1 MQERRNKTKV
11 KKGRVTVNV
20 GLTHDNDNDNDDENR
35 DHRAFQRFVIP
46 ISYLHHPD
54 FRMLLDRAREIYG
67 YQTTGPLMLP
77 CSIDDFLRIQR
88 KIEKG
93 GKKYGSWKQQ

>member
-1 MQERRNKTKV
+1 MQERINKTKV
-11 KKGRVTVNV
+11 KKGRVVVYV
-20 GLTHDNDNDNDDENR
+20 GLTHDDNDEQNR
-35 DHRAFQRFVIP
+35 DHRRFVIP
-46 ISYLHHPD
+46 ISYLYHPD
-54 FRMLLDRAREIYG
+54 FRTLLDRAREIYG

-93 GKKYGSWKQQ
+93 GEKYGSWKQQ

>member
-1 MQERRNKTKV
+1 MQERINKTKV
-11 KKGRVTVNV
+11 KKGRVAVTV
-20 GLTHDNDNDNDDENR
+20 GLTHDDDDDDDEENR
-35 DHRAFQRFVIP
+35 DHRRFVIP
-46 ISYLHHPD
+46 ISYLYHPD

-88 KIEKG
+88 TIKKG